1 MLQNLSQSNN
11 FKLVEVE
18 SSGQE
23 ETGNVDDKGLNI
35 DLVNEEINVP
45 VLENIIVNTLSDVNV

>member
-1 MLQNLSQSNN
+1 
-11 FKLVEVE
+11 
-18 SSGQE
+18 
-23 ETGNVDDKGLNI
+23 VDDKGLNI